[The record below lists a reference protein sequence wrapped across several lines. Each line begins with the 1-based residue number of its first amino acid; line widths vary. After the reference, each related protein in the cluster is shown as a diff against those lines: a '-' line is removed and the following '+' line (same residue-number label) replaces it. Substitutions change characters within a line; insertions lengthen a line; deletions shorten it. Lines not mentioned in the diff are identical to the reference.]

1 MIKNL
6 IFVSYVFALA
16 AFGQAVDGDQN
27 RQTVKPS
34 NSQTY
39 AASAV
44 VTTAAEEPSPEE
56 RKSVDESLETVRRIC
71 HDTLAVILAELQ
83 ARYPGINARQ
93 SAGRS
98 KKNDYRNYQWI
109 SVKFGEREYLITI
122 HHNNIDLRT
131 GNPHTQ
137 YGRLQFW
144 KCAGPNGPHTRD
156 DIGVW
161 RFRYENAWAKMPRIR
176 VWDDDYSSARI
187 AELFSEYLRECGE
200 ASFAEVQGTGEITQS
215 RRGSEGAEF
224 FREKG
229 NGERG
234 MSTNVQNYTQI
245 TNITLSGSAPSAAL
259 RDKNP
264 ATVADLPLAERKKVD
279 EALENVRVV
288 EAKAMAAIVREL
300 RTRHPEWFV
309 RTSHGNSKVNDY
321 RNYQWIT
328 VRIGRKAYWICL
340 MTNDLDSFTGN
351 THTQYARIQFWRG
364 IAHHNGPKNEAGPH
378 TRDHGAWRFRYDKQ
392 WKEMPRLHLW
402 DENYSSAHVVDLF
415 ERFIGQ
421 DGGAVMADEAD
432 NR

>member
-1 MIKNL
+1 MIKIQL
-6 IFVSYVFALA
+6 FASCVIALA
-16 AFGQAVDGDQN
+16 AFGQVVDGQQPTQTNGTLSGSAFSAPLREEKTSANN

-34 NSQTY
+34 NGQTSSGEGS
-39 AASAV
+39 SAV
-44 VTTAAEEPSPEE
+44 AEEPSPEE

-71 HDTLAVILAELQ
+71 HDTLSVILAELQ

-156 DIGVW
+156 EIGVW

-176 VWDDDYSSARI
+176 IWDEDYSSARV
-187 AELFSEYLRECGE
+187 AELFGEYLRECGE
-200 ASFAEVQGTGEITQS
+200 AGFAEVRGT
-215 RRGSEGAEF
+215 
-224 FREKG
+224 G
-229 NGERG
+229 NGEEG
-234 MSTNVQNYTQI
+234 TDANLQTVKPSNCQTS
-245 TNITLSGSAPSAAL
+245 LAASAAE
-259 RDKNP
+259 
-264 ATVADLPLAERKKVD
+264 DLPLAERKKID

-288 EAKAMAAIVREL
+288 EAKAMAAIVLEL

-328 VRIGRKAYWICL
+328 VRIGRKAYWIC
-340 MTNDLDSFTGN
+340 MMANDLDSFTGN

-402 DENYSSAHVVDLF
+402 DDNYSSAHVVDLF
-415 ERFIGQ
+415 ERFVGQ

>member
-6 IFVSYVFALA
+6 IFASCVLA
-16 AFGQAVDGDQN
+16 SVAFGQTAVTN
-27 RQTVKPS
+27 HPTVQPS
-34 NSQTY
+34 NHQTL
-39 AASAV
+39 SG
-44 VTTAAEEPSPEE
+44 EEPSPEE
-56 RKSVDESLETVRRIC
+56 LKSVDESLETVRRIC

-83 ARYPGINARQ
+83 KRHPDLEMRQ

-109 SVKFGEREYLITI
+109 SVKAGGREYLVTI

-144 KCAGPNGPHTRD
+144 KCEGPNGPHTRD

-161 RFRYENAWAKMPRIR
+161 RFRYDNAWAKMPRIR

-187 AELFSEYLRECGE
+187 AELFGEYLRECGE
-200 ASFAEVQGTGEITQS
+200 AGLAEVQGTGNGERGTGEITQS
-215 RRGSEGAEF
+215 RKGSEGAEAF
-224 FREKG
+224 KSDGQFLG
-229 NGERG
+229 PNGKT
-234 MSTNVQNYTQI
+234 SNTNKF
-245 TNITLSGSAPSAAL
+245 LSGSAPSAAL

-264 ATVADLPLAERKKVD
+264 APMVDLPLSERKKVD
-279 EALENVRVV
+279 EALENVRRV
-288 EAKAMAAIVREL
+288 EAKAMWAIVREL
-300 RTRHPEWFV
+300 RTRHPEWYV

-328 VRIGRKAYWICL
+328 VRIGKKAYWICL
-340 MTNDLDSFTGN
+340 MANDLDSFTGN
-351 THTQYARIQFWRG
+351 THTQYGRIQFWRG

-402 DENYSSAHVVDLF
+402 DENYSSVHVVDLF
-415 ERFIGQ
+415 ERFVGSVGPAA
-421 DGGAVMADEAD
+421 GGTD
-432 NR
+432 

>member
-1 MIKNL
+1 MVKNL
-6 IFVSYVFALA
+6 IFVSCAFALA
-16 AFGQAVDGDQN
+16 AFGQAVDGEQSPAPN
-27 RQTVKPS
+27 GQTVERS
-34 NSQTY
+34 NGQTSSGDGSTPY
-39 AASAV
+39 AAD
-44 VTTAAEEPSPEE
+44 AAYGVEPSPEE
-56 RKSVDESLETVRRIC
+56 LKSVDESLETVRRIC

-83 ARYPGINARQ
+83 SRYPGINARQ

-176 VWDDDYSSARI
+176 VWDEDYSSARI
-187 AELFSEYLRECGE
+187 AELFVEYLREEGLL
-200 ASFAEVQGTGEITQS
+200 AEVQGTGK
-215 RRGSEGAEF
+215 
-224 FREKG
+224 REQG
-229 NGERG
+229 TENGERG
-234 MSTNVQNYTQI
+234 TGNGEQGHNRQTVKPSNCQTN
-245 TNITLSGSAPSAAL
+245 SAAAI
-259 RDKNP
+259 
-264 ATVADLPLAERKKVD
+264 ATAEDLPLAERRKVD
-279 EALENVRVV
+279 EALENVRKV
-288 EAKAMAAIVREL
+288 EAKAMWAIVREL
-300 RTRHPEWFV
+300 RTRHPDWKV

-328 VRIGRKAYWICL
+328 VRIGEKAYWICL

-351 THTQYARIQFWRG
+351 THTQYGRIQFWRD
-364 IAHHNGPKNEAGPH
+364 INKENGPKNEAGPH

-402 DENYSSAHVVDLF
+402 DEAYSSAHVVDLF
-415 ERFIGQ
+415 ERFVGQ
-421 DGGAVMADEAD
+421 GGGAEAD
-432 NR
+432 SR

>member
-1 MIKNL
+1 MAKILL
-6 IFVSYVFALA
+6 ILFLA
-16 AFGQAVDGDQN
+16 SVAFGQDRQTDKLTN
-27 RQTVKPS
+27 RQTS
-34 NSQTY
+34 SGDGSS
-39 AASAV
+39 AAV
-44 VTTAAEEPSPEE
+44 VTTVAEEPSPEE

-71 HDTLAVILAELQ
+71 HDTLSVILVELQ
-83 ARYPGINARQ
+83 TRYPGINARQ

-187 AELFSEYLRECGE
+187 AELFGEYLREEGL
-200 ASFAEVQGTGEITQS
+200 AEECSQM
-215 RRGSEGAEF
+215 F
-224 FREKG
+224 
-229 NGERG
+229 
-234 MSTNVQNYTQI
+234 TNVQCSQI
-245 TNITLSGSAPSAAL
+245 VNTNLNRLTAQPLNTS
-259 RDKNP
+259 
-264 ATVADLPLAERKKVD
+264 DLPLKERKKVD

-300 RTRHPEWFV
+300 RTRHPEWYV

-328 VRIGRKAYWICL
+328 VRIGKKAYWICL

-351 THTQYARIQFWRG
+351 THTQYGRIQFWRG

-402 DENYSSAHVVDLF
+402 DESYSSAHVVDLF
-415 ERFIGQ
+415 ERFVG
-421 DGGAVMADEAD
+421 ADEAD
-432 NR
+432 R